1 MLIRIKGGAEDMIVL
16 ALVYFLL
23 YASPLHISYGAD
35 AFQRLG
41 REGPHLRVCQ
51 LSQMH
56 PR

>member
-35 AFQRLG
+35 AFQRLD